1 MKYRKLGGTDIKVSA
16 VCQGCW
22 SLVSKDWTWGPN
34 APGDSL
40 AAIGASLEAGVNFF
54 DAAEVYGGGE
64 SEEILGRAVA
74 DVRKDVIIATKVS
87 SGRPSPKDIRAACE
101 RSLRRLGTDYID
113 LYQIHW
119 PSRDIPLAETLG
131 GMEELR
137 SEGKI
142 RAVGVSNFGVSYLRE
157 LAPVGR
163 VQSNQVAYNL
173 LFRPLEHEVLPMCVE
188 QQMSILC
195 YSSLSQGILTGKFA
209 SPDDVPPE
217 RARTRLFS
225 GDREHSRHGEGGC
238 EEEVFAAL
246 AEIRRICD
254 GLAQPMGRVS
264 LAWLLG
270 QEGVT
275 SVIVGG
281 RNAAQ
286 AAENAK
292 AAELDLD
299 AATLAA
305 LSKASEPVKEK
316 LGRNTDMWQHDSRME
331 R

>member
-1 MKYRKLGGTDIKVSA
+1 MKYRKLGGTDIEVSA

-34 APGDSL
+34 ALDESI

-54 DAAEVYGGGE
+54 DAAEGYGEGE

-87 SGRPSPKDIRAACE
+87 SGRLDPKGLRDACE
-101 RSLRRLGTDYID
+101 DSLRRLGTDYID

-119 PSRDIPLAETLG
+119 PSRDIPLAETLSA
-131 GMEELR
+131 MEELM

-142 RAVGVSNFGVSYLRE
+142 RAAGVSNFGVSYLRE
-157 LAPVGR
+157 LASTGR
-163 VQSNQVAYNL
+163 VESNQLAYNL
-173 LFRPLEHEVLPMCVE
+173 LFRPIEHEVLPMCIE

-195 YSSLSQGILTGKFA
+195 YSSLAQGLLTGKFA
-209 SPDDVPPE
+209 SPGDVPPE

-225 GDREHSRHGEGGC
+225 GDREFSRHGEGGC
-238 EEEVFAAL
+238 EEEAFAAL

-264 LAWLLG
+264 LAWLLA
-270 QEGVT
+270 QKGVT

-281 RNAAQ
+281 RNPAQ

-299 AATLAA
+299 AATLDA
-305 LSKASEPVKEK
+305 LTKASEPVKEK
-316 LGRNTDMWQHDSRME
+316 LARNTDMWKHNSRME